1 MAETLSKIAEFFNSV
16 WETVSPILD
25 GLWTFVTK
33 ANGAVVEA
41 LTYLDFLPTEVL
53 TVLGVLIGLCAVL
66 RIVGR

>member
-33 ANGAVVEA
+33 ANGAVAEA
-41 LTYLDFLPTEVL
+41 LMYLDFLPTEVL
-53 TVLGVLIGLCAVL
+53 TVLAVLIGLCAVL